1 MYRLVIS
8 LNDPLDDTSQWVRI
22 RLHELQ
28 SLWVCLLIRLNNE
41 VQIRENVSQL
51 LYLYRFWKDLIHSW
65 NFCFF
70 DVGLLAMA
78 SNCDNAWLLDTV
90 NF

>member
-8 LNDPLDDTSQWVRI
+8 LNDPLDYTSQWVRI
-22 RLHELQ
+22 NLHELQ

-51 LYLYRFWKDLIHSW
+51 LNLNGFWKHQIHSW
-65 NFCFF
+65 NFGF
-70 DVGLLAMA
+70 VYIGLLAMA
-78 SNCDNAWLLDTV
+78 SNCDNGWLLDTV
-90 NF
+90 SF